1 MKTSQEIERKF
12 LLKYLPEDL
21 ENPQKIFQ
29 GYISKTPAIR
39 VRQKGEK
46 FYLTVKE
53 VKVFNRMEFETEID
67 KETFDKLWATTKG
80 SRVEKTRYTLPAG
93 NNLIWE
99 IDVFEGSNKGLL
111 LAEIELPSEDFE
123 FEKTDWLGEE
133 VSYSADYQN
142 INLAS

>member
-12 LLKYLPEDL
+12 LLKYLPDNL
-21 ENPQKIFQ
+21 ENPQKIYQ
-29 GYISKTPAIR
+29 GYISRTPAIR

-67 KETFDKLWATTKG
+67 KETFDKLWATTEG
-80 SRVEKTRYTLPAG
+80 SRLEKVRYTLPAG

-99 IDVFEGSNKGLL
+99 IDVFEGKNKGLL
-111 LAEIELPSEDFE
+111 LAEIELPSEDCE

-133 VSYSADYQN
+133 VSYSATYQN
-142 INLAS
+142 INLTS